1 MIKAMVKLKIESLRD
16 DKPVK
21 ITVELPA
28 DVDRDLRAY
37 VEIIKR
43 EGGESVSDPTKLI
56 APMLRRFM
64 ATDRAFR
71 KLRRQSSQDRTG

>member
-1 MIKAMVKLKIESLRD
+1 MAKLKIESLHD

-28 DVDRDLRAY
+28 GVDRDLRAY
-37 VEIIKR
+37 AEIIKR
-43 EGGESVSDPTKLI
+43 EGGESVSDPAKLI
-56 APMLRRFM
+56 APMLQRFM

-71 KLRRQSSQDRTG
+71 KLRRQSPQDRTG